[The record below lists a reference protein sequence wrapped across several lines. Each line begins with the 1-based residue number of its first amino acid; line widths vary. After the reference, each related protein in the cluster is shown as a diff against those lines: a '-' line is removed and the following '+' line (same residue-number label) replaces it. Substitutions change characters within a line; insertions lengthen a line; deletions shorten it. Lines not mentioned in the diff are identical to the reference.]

1 MRTYGYH
8 RAVRAFTYPT
18 FRRLYGAQVV
28 SLLGTGLLTVA
39 LGLLAYDLAGPD
51 AGRVLGTAL
60 AVKMVAYVVMA
71 PVMRALVAALPAS
84 RVLVGADL
92 VRLGMACCLP
102 WVGHIWQIYLLVFAL
117 QTASATF
124 TPTFSATI
132 ARVVDDGD
140 DYSSAVAAS
149 RIAYDLE
156 SVGSPLIAAALLTVV
171 SYSTLFV
178 GTALGFAASAALV
191 ISCRRGINGRSINET
206 HAPTAA
212 ESFGRRAFAG
222 CRIMLARS
230 VFRGVLWINVVVAA
244 ATALVMVGT
253 VVFVRADLG
262 GSATAVAVAFAAFGA
277 GSIAAAILGPLI
289 FRRAGTSRPMLACA
303 LACVIGV
310 AAMAAWLGASS
321 YISLL
326 ALWAVLGAATS
337 IISTGTARLLRDHS
351 TDADRDDVFTAQFSL
366 SHAAFLVTYP
376 LAGLGA
382 STSGQA
388 VCSLVLSALA
398 LLGLVGAA
406 YSWRPVSTT
415 RTATTR
421 TANTRPANLR
431 MHPRISLT
439 MNRATATADER

>member
-1 MRTYGYH
+1 M
-8 RAVRAFTYPT
+8 RAFTYPT

-102 WVGHIWQIYLLVFAL
+102 WVGHVWQIYLLVFAL

-132 ARVVDDGD
+132 ARVVDDGGRVVV
-140 DYSSAVAAS
+140 AVAAS

-178 GTALGFAASAALV
+178 GTALGFAASAVLV
-191 ISCRRGINGRSINET
+191 LSCRRDINRSSINER
-206 HAPTAA
+206 PTSTSTSTSA
-212 ESFGRRAFAG
+212 ESFARRTFAG
-222 CRIMLARS
+222 CRIMLARG
-230 VFRGVLWINVVVAA
+230 VFRGVLWVNVVVAA

-388 VCSLVLSALA
+388 VCALVLSALA

>member
-1 MRTYGYH
+1 M
-8 RAVRAFTYPT
+8 RAFTYPT

-71 PVMRALVAALPAS
+71 PVMRALVTALPAS
-84 RVLVGADL
+84 RVLVGADV
-92 VRLGMACCLP
+92 VRVAMACCLP
-102 WVGHIWQIYLLVFAL
+102 WVGHVWQVYLLVLAL

-132 ARVVDDGD
+132 ARVVDDRD

-178 GTALGFAASAALV
+178 GTAIGFAASAALV
-191 ISCRRGINGRSINET
+191 ISCRRNINGRSIKERT
-206 HAPTAA
+206 TSTA
-212 ESFGRRAFAG
+212 ESFARRTFAG
-222 CRIMLARS
+222 CRIMLARGS
-230 VFRGVLWINVVVAA
+230 FRGVLWINVVVAA

-262 GSATAVAVAFAAFGA
+262 GSATAVAVALAVFGA
-277 GSIAAAILGPLI
+277 GSIAAAILGPAI

-303 LACVIGV
+303 LVCVIGV
-310 AAMAAWLGASS
+310 GAMAVWLGAPS
-321 YISLL
+321 YITLL

-337 IISTGTARLLRDHS
+337 IISTGTARVLRDHS
-351 TDADRDDVFTAQFSL
+351 TDADRDEVFTAQFSL

-382 STSGQA
+382 STSGQV
-388 VCSLVLSALA
+388 VCALALSALA

-406 YSWRPVSTT
+406 YSWRPA
-415 RTATTR
+415 TATR

>member
-1 MRTYGYH
+1 M
-8 RAVRAFTYPT
+8 RAFTYPT

-71 PVMRALVAALPAS
+71 PVMRALVTALPAS
-84 RVLVGADL
+84 RVLVGADV
-92 VRLGMACCLP
+92 VRVAMACCLP
-102 WVGHIWQIYLLVFAL
+102 WVGHVWQIYLLVFAL

-132 ARVVDDGD
+132 ARVVDDRD

-191 ISCRRGINGRSINET
+191 ISCRRNINGRSIKER
-206 HAPTAA
+206 PTSTA
-212 ESFGRRAFAG
+212 ESFARRTFAG
-222 CRIMLARS
+222 CRIMLARRS
-230 VFRGVLWINVVVAA
+230 FRGVLWINVVVAA

-262 GSATAVAVAFAAFGA
+262 GSATAVAVAFAVFGA
-277 GSIAAAILGPLI
+277 GSIAAAILGPAI

-303 LACVIGV
+303 LVCVIGV
-310 AAMAAWLGASS
+310 GAMAVWLGASS
-321 YISLL
+321 YITLL

-337 IISTGTARLLRDHS
+337 IISTGTARVLRDHS
-351 TDADRDDVFTAQFSL
+351 TETDRDEVFTAQFSL

-388 VCSLVLSALA
+388 ACALALSALA

-406 YSWRPVSTT
+406 YSWRPA
-415 RTATTR
+415 TATR

>member
-1 MRTYGYH
+1 M
-8 RAVRAFTYPT
+8 RAFSYPT

-84 RVLVGADL
+84 RVLVGADV
-92 VRLGMACCLP
+92 VRVAMACCLP
-102 WVGHIWQIYLLVFAL
+102 WVGHVWQIYLLVFAL

-132 ARVVDDGD
+132 ARVVDDRD

-191 ISCRRGINGRSINET
+191 ISCRRSINGHSIKARPPST
-206 HAPTAA
+206 A
-212 ESFGRRAFAG
+212 ESFARRTLAG
-222 CRIMLARS
+222 CRIMLARGS
-230 VFRGVLWINVVVAA
+230 FRGVLWINLVIAA

-262 GSATAVAVAFAAFGA
+262 GSATAVAVALAVFGA
-277 GSIAAAILGPLI
+277 GSIAAAIFGPLI

-310 AAMAAWLGASS
+310 GAMAVWLGASS
-321 YISLL
+321 YITLL

-337 IISTGTARLLRDHS
+337 IISTGTARVLRDHS
-351 TDADRDDVFTAQFSL
+351 TEADRDEVFTAQFSL

-388 VCSLVLSALA
+388 VCALVLSALA

-406 YSWRPVSTT
+406 YSWR
-415 RTATTR
+415 TATAPR
-421 TANTRPANLR
+421 TANTGPANLR
-431 MHPRISLT
+431 IHPRISLT

>member
-1 MRTYGYH
+1 M
-8 RAVRAFTYPT
+8 RAFSYPT

-39 LGLLAYDLAGPD
+39 LGLLAYDLVGPD

-71 PVMRALVAALPAS
+71 PVMRALVTALPAS
-84 RVLVGADL
+84 RVLVGADV
-92 VRLGMACCLP
+92 VRVAIACCLP
-102 WVGHIWQIYLLVFAL
+102 WVGHVWQIYLLVFAL

-124 TPTFSATI
+124 TPTFSATV
-132 ARVVDDGD
+132 ARVVDDRD

-178 GTALGFAASAALV
+178 GTALGFAASAVLV
-191 ISCRRGINGRSINET
+191 ISCRRSIKER
-206 HAPTAA
+206 PTSTA
-212 ESFGRRAFAG
+212 ESFARRTLAG
-222 CRIMLARS
+222 CRIMLARGS
-230 VFRGVLWINVVVAA
+230 FRGVLWINVVVAA

-262 GSATAVAVAFAAFGA
+262 GSATAVAVALAVFGA
-277 GSIAAAILGPLI
+277 GSIAAALLGPTI
-289 FRRAGTSRPMLACA
+289 FRCAGTSRPMLACA

-310 AAMAAWLGASS
+310 GAMAVWLGASS
-321 YISLL
+321 YITLL

-337 IISTGTARLLRDHS
+337 IISTGTARVLRDHS
-351 TDADRDDVFTAQFSL
+351 TDADRDEVFTAQFSL

-382 STSGQA
+382 STSGQV
-388 VCSLVLSALA
+388 VCALALSALA

-406 YSWRPVSTT
+406 YSWRPA
-415 RTATTR
+415 TATR

-431 MHPRISLT
+431 IHPRISLT

>member
-1 MRTYGYH
+1 M
-8 RAVRAFTYPT
+8 RAFSYPT

-39 LGLLAYDLAGPD
+39 LGLLAYDLVGPD

-71 PVMRALVAALPAS
+71 PVMRALVTALPAS
-84 RVLVGADL
+84 RVLVGADV
-92 VRLGMACCLP
+92 VRVAIACCLP
-102 WVGHIWQIYLLVFAL
+102 WVGHVWQIYLLVFAL

-124 TPTFSATI
+124 TPTFSATV
-132 ARVVDDGD
+132 ARVVDDRD

-178 GTALGFAASAALV
+178 GTALGFAASAVLV
-191 ISCRRGINGRSINET
+191 ISCRRSIKER
-206 HAPTAA
+206 PTSTA
-212 ESFGRRAFAG
+212 ESFARRTFAG

-230 VFRGVLWINVVVAA
+230 SFRGVLWINVVVAA

-262 GSATAVAVAFAAFGA
+262 GSATAVAVALAVFGA
-277 GSIAAAILGPLI
+277 GSIAAAILGPAI
-289 FRRAGTSRPMLACA
+289 FRRAGASRPMLACA

-310 AAMAAWLGASS
+310 GAMAVWLGASS
-321 YISLL
+321 YITLL

-337 IISTGTARLLRDHS
+337 IISTGTARVLRDHS
-351 TDADRDDVFTAQFSL
+351 TDADRDEVFTAQFSL

-382 STSGQA
+382 STSGQV
-388 VCSLVLSALA
+388 VCALALSALA

-406 YSWRPVSTT
+406 YSWRPA
-415 RTATTR
+415 TATR

-431 MHPRISLT
+431 IHPRISLT

>member
-1 MRTYGYH
+1 M
-8 RAVRAFTYPT
+8 RAFSYPT

-71 PVMRALVAALPAS
+71 PVMRALVTALPAS
-84 RVLVGADL
+84 RVLVGADV
-92 VRLGMACCLP
+92 VRVAMACCLP
-102 WVGHIWQIYLLVFAL
+102 WVGHVWQIYLLVFAL

-132 ARVVDDGD
+132 ARVVDDRD

-191 ISCRRGINGRSINET
+191 ISCRRSINGRRIKER
-206 HAPTAA
+206 PTSTA
-212 ESFGRRAFAG
+212 ESFARRTFAG

-230 VFRGVLWINVVVAA
+230 SFRGVLWINVVVAA

-262 GSATAVAVAFAAFGA
+262 GSATAVAVALAVFGA
-277 GSIAAAILGPLI
+277 GSIAAAILGPAI
-289 FRRAGTSRPMLACA
+289 FRRAGASRPMLACA

-310 AAMAAWLGASS
+310 GAMAVWLGASS
-321 YISLL
+321 YITLL

-337 IISTGTARLLRDHS
+337 IISTGTARVLRDHS
-351 TDADRDDVFTAQFSL
+351 TDANRDEVFTAQFSL

-376 LAGLGA
+376 LAGVGA

-388 VCSLVLSALA
+388 ACALVLSALA

-406 YSWRPVSTT
+406 YSWRPA
-415 RTATTR
+415 TATR

-431 MHPRISLT
+431 IHPRISLT